1 MQSYIAATHGSA
13 YDQNAPF
20 EMFND
25 FTFNAAPM
33 LFDAVYQGVTGTYG
47 TGNAKNPAQTGMG
60 LPYKYTAP
68 SRWLGS
74 AKSLLPGYEFVAP
87 WSDNNP
93 GLTGD
98 QNLDA
103 VFDILV
109 GKGFGESTRLGNLKK
124 NITNKIKT
132 DFNKYIIPYR
142 ELQNANTVRSFLY
155 NPIQFNK
162 AYREKLKF
170 QKMIDKYPSFKENI
184 DLEPITY
191 IKSSYGKPYDYFK
204 IGTLKAGESLSEFID
219 NIQSQKYKKLID
231 SNSIVANLGYSNN
244 SKLFGG
250 NTSGLFYPD
259 NNTTLVYPGS
269 PYNSASTLLH
279 EGYSHV
285 TDNKI
290 SPSTRYHYD
299 LSGVLLPDAIKE
311 SKNWN
316 ESRATLNELAYKI
329 WLDSKKP
336 DISMFYEAV
345 NNLTDDQLL
354 NELEGINAYGADYT
368 KGIKALSAN
377 DKSRA
382 IGKIR
387 TVLKFL
393 PSFSAPFMLRKPNNQ
408 NDK

>member
-1 MQSYIAATHGSA
+1 MVKKRIVKPKFDEGSNTGIYRGTAEQHTNPNQLWERERPLDDIVVTPNGSYPNMQSYIAATHGSA

-25 FTFNAAPM
+25 FTSNAAPM

-60 LPYKYTAP
+60 LLYKYTAP

-109 GKGFGESTRLGNLKK
+109 GKGFGESTRLENLKK

-155 NPIQFNK
+155 NPIRFNK

-170 QKMIDKYPSFKENI
+170 QK
-184 DLEPITY
+184 
-191 IKSSYGKPYDYFK
+191 
-204 IGTLKAGESLSEFID
+204 
-219 NIQSQKYKKLID
+219 
-231 SNSIVANLGYSNN
+231 
-244 SKLFGG
+244 
-250 NTSGLFYPD
+250 
-259 NNTTLVYPGS
+259 
-269 PYNSASTLLH
+269 
-279 EGYSHV
+279 
-285 TDNKI
+285 
-290 SPSTRYHYD
+290 
-299 LSGVLLPDAIKE
+299 
-311 SKNWN
+311 
-316 ESRATLNELAYKI
+316 
-329 WLDSKKP
+329 
-336 DISMFYEAV
+336 
-345 NNLTDDQLL
+345 
-354 NELEGINAYGADYT
+354 
-368 KGIKALSAN
+368 
-377 DKSRA
+377 
-382 IGKIR
+382 
-387 TVLKFL
+387 
-393 PSFSAPFMLRKPNNQ
+393 
-408 NDK
+408 